1 MIPRTDCGM
10 KLASLE
16 KSEAEPFDASESSI
30 NLEPNL
36 SELLQTEGPQMKR
49 RTADVDQAEPRV
61 TQPPTTSDDKPQ
73 VEDAQVMQKLR
84 HLEAAH
90 ILGELSVLKFQVLRL
105 TEQVEKLPTRI
116 AAEMER

>member
-1 MIPRTDCGM
+1 MIPKTDCGM

-30 NLEPNL
+30 NPGPSL

-49 RTADVDQAEPRV
+49 RTADVDQAE
-61 TQPPTTSDDKPQ
+61 PQ